1 MKTTTPGDGGRFRL
15 LRYFAIASLV
25 GVVLAG
31 AGFGLFFRGTALKQI
46 VRMGE
51 DNNVAL
57 ARALAGSLRPY
68 YAPLIAGKS
77 PDAPRLSRE
86 LEQIVRETVRD
97 TRVVKVSL
105 YDPAGRTVYTSNA
118 DVGPDEAAAPG
129 FIDALAGNVSTQL
142 DRPSAFDITGLAL
155 AEPSVLTTHVPVRAS
170 GSDKVDAVFAL
181 SSDATPFFEQIRHTQ
196 IALRYASAAVLISL
210 FGILFLVARR
220 ADKVIKTQDD
230 QRQRD
235 ADTIR
240 HLAQHDELTGLPGR
254 KLFADRLALALARAR
269 RNKTAAAVM
278 FIDLDNF
285 KEVNDT
291 FGHTVGDRVLVGAGR
306 LLRAALRTSDTVAR
320 LGGDEF
326 TIIVENVAD
335 AQSVETV
342 AEKIRSA
349 FMPPVV
355 VADGE
360 AVFVTPSIGIALYP
374 RDAVEPEALMN
385 AADAAMYDA
394 KAAGRDAYSFYGEK
408 PKARVEEPVTSA

>member
-1 MKTTTPGDGGRFRL
+1 VKTTTSGDGGRFRL

-31 AGFGLFFRGTALKQI
+31 AGFGLFFRATALKQI

-86 LEQIVRETVRD
+86 LQQIVRETVRD

-105 YDPAGRTVYTSNA
+105 YDPAGRTVYTSDA
-118 DVGPDEAAAPG
+118 DVGPDEVAAPG

-142 DRPSAFDITGLAL
+142 DRPSAFDVTGLAL

-170 GSDKVDAVFAL
+170 GSDKVEAVFAL

-235 ADTIR
+235 ADN
-240 HLAQHDELTGLPGR
+240 E
-254 KLFADRLALALARAR
+254 FR
-269 RNKTAAAVM
+269 R
-278 FIDLDNF
+278 
-285 KEVNDT
+285 
-291 FGHTVGDRVLVGAGR
+291 
-306 LLRAALRTSDTVAR
+306 
-320 LGGDEF
+320 
-326 TIIVENVAD
+326 
-335 AQSVETV
+335 
-342 AEKIRSA
+342 
-349 FMPPVV
+349 
-355 VADGE
+355 
-360 AVFVTPSIGIALYP
+360 
-374 RDAVEPEALMN
+374 
-385 AADAAMYDA
+385 
-394 KAAGRDAYSFYGEK
+394 
-408 PKARVEEPVTSA
+408 